1 MKYTPRKYRCYYWHR
16 RTGDYYM
23 KSKWVLKKKLK
34 DLREKAGLSMA
45 ALAEK
50 TYTTNT
56 TIFRI
61 EKTGIVSDES
71 LALILSQVLEVSF
84 KDLYLEKNQEEEV
97 LANWEHNLKA
107 VYDVQPDKE
116 NTYYLAFVIRHD
128 NGKTYQVASPT
139 YWTAMC
145 EDGYEWREL
154 IQYHPDGIIEQINK
168 SGSKCAAIHDEESLI
183 YFYYGLEDGVL
194 TAALIDTE
202 TVSALYPKLKTK
214 YQIRPEEMI
223 DCCGFCDCVP
233 IVLRDGL

>member
-1 MKYTPRKYRCYYWHR
+1 
-16 RTGDYYM
+16 
-23 KSKWVLKKKLK
+23 
-34 DLREKAGLSMA
+34 
-45 ALAEK
+45 
-50 TYTTNT
+50 
-56 TIFRI
+56 
-61 EKTGIVSDES
+61 
-71 LALILSQVLEVSF
+71 
-84 KDLYLEKNQEEEV
+84 
-97 LANWEHNLKA
+97 
-107 VYDVQPDKE
+107 
-116 NTYYLAFVIRHD
+116 
-128 NGKTYQVASPT
+128 
-139 YWTAMC
+139 MC